1 MSLPLNDV
9 TECLYE
15 PTALGCVP
23 PAVEAGDGAVGNQKV
38 GMAGDPVGGHTVSL
52 RPLPSVH
59 HLDSVVQLVPLAGLQ
74 STTIIS
80 LLRVLSLHSS
90 TDLDEEK
97 LWFAGK

>member
-38 GMAGDPVGGHTVSL
+38 GMAGYFIGGG
-52 RPLPSVH
+52 
-59 HLDSVVQLVPLAGLQ
+59 AG
-74 STTIIS
+74 
-80 LLRVLSLHSS
+80 V
-90 TDLDEEK
+90 
-97 LWFAGK
+97 